1 MTILFHIK
9 SSRGIQNGNFF
20 SALEL
25 EKRALFIVL
34 MLIIVMASLNI
45 ISSLLMV
52 VMNRRKEIALLLSL
66 GASKAEIK
74 KIFFWVGNVIGLGG
88 TAFGIIL
95 TGIAMYVLDT
105 FPIISL
111 PADVYGSSK
120 LPLDLS
126 LLDFCLT
133 IIGAVI
139 IVCLSSYYPAKRASL
154 VDTLQVLRNE

>member
-1 MTILFHIK
+1 
-9 SSRGIQNGNFF
+9 
-20 SALEL
+20 
-25 EKRALFIVL
+25 
-34 MLIIVMASLNI
+34 
-45 ISSLLMV
+45 
-52 VMNRRKEIALLLSL
+52 L

-88 TAFGIIL
+88 IAFGIIL

-139 IVCLSSYYPAKRASL
+139 IVCLSSYYPARRASL

>member
-1 MTILFHIK
+1 
-9 SSRGIQNGNFF
+9 
-20 SALEL
+20 
-25 EKRALFIVL
+25 
-34 MLIIVMASLNI
+34 MASLNI

-66 GASKAEIK
+66 GASKQEIK
-74 KIFFWVGNVIGLGG
+74 SVFFWVGNAIGLSGI
-88 TAFGIIL
+88 ALGIIL

-126 LLDFCLT
+126 FLDFFLT
-133 IIGAVI
+133 IIGAII
-139 IVCLSSYYPAKRASL
+139 IVCLSSYYPAKKASS

>member
-1 MTILFHIK
+1 
-9 SSRGIQNGNFF
+9 
-20 SALEL
+20 
-25 EKRALFIVL
+25 
-34 MLIIVMASLNI
+34 MASLNI

-66 GASKAEIK
+66 GASKQEIK
-74 KIFFWVGNVIGLGG
+74 SVFFWVGNAIGLSGI
-88 TAFGIIL
+88 ALGIIL

-126 LLDFCLT
+126 FLDFFLT
-133 IIGAVI
+133 IIGAI
-139 IVCLSSYYPAKRASL
+139 IIPIW
-154 VDTLQVLRNE
+154 